1 VDQALKPQS
10 KSRQNHCDL
19 LQSLVGIQLAH
30 STSRTLT
37 FLDTRGRDVA
47 EANASPAAPSPEG
60 GGSSGGKPTLFILL
74 AVINM
79 AVVVGV
85 GVMLYLGQK
94 KKEAQPGIE
103 DVIKGEHETTAAE
116 EKSKEFIGKLV
127 PLETFLVNVSGSRG
141 RKLVKINMELE
152 VTNAEVQEEVE
163 KIKPKIRDYIIIIA
177 SSKTFGEISTKEG
190 KDALREEIK
199 NQINLFLTKGQIT
212 RVYFTEFIL
221 N

>member
-1 VDQALKPQS
+1 MADHAP
-10 KSRQNHCDL
+10 
-19 LQSLVGIQLAH
+19 AP
-30 STSRTLT
+30 
-37 FLDTRGRDVA
+37 A
-47 EANASPAAPSPEG
+47 AAPSGP
-60 GGSSGGKPTLFILL
+60 SGGKPTLLIIL
-74 AVINM
+74 VIINM
-79 AVVVGV
+79 LVVVGV
-85 GVMLYLGQK
+85 GAMLYLGQK
-94 KKEAQPGIE
+94 KKAAEPGID
-103 DVIKGEHETTAAE
+103 DVIKGEHEKLKEE

-127 PLETFLVNVSGSRG
+127 PLETFLVNISGTRG

-177 SSKTFGEISTKEG
+177 SSKTFNEISTREG

-199 NQINLFLTKGQIT
+199 NQVNLFLTKGQIV

>member
-1 VDQALKPQS
+1 M
-10 KSRQNHCDL
+10 
-19 LQSLVGIQLAH
+19 
-30 STSRTLT
+30 
-37 FLDTRGRDVA
+37 A
-47 EANASPAAPSPEG
+47 EPTAAPPAPAPDAGS
-60 GGSSGGKPTLFILL
+60 SSGGKPTLFILL
-74 AVINM
+74 AIINM

-94 KKEAQPGIE
+94 KKAAEPGID
-103 DVIKGEHETTAAE
+103 DVIKGEHEQKEHE

-141 RKLVKINMELE
+141 RKLLKINMELE
-152 VTNAEVQEEVE
+152 VTGAEVAEEVE

-177 SSKTFGEISTKEG
+177 SSKTYAEISKKEG

-212 RVYFTEFIL
+212 NVFFTEWIM